1 MSIFFRKKKKTEII
15 IDDNKREDDNKSVQL
30 STGFVATDSARTST
44 QTAAQKFAKPAKYD
58 RRVLDDGAAKKAV
71 KIDAFKSGVEVR
83 SPYTGDVLK
92 LTKQEAKR
100 QYGENWT
107 NHLAEADHKIPLKKR
122 YQQTKDNP
130 WLTNDNIKAS
140 SNSRDNLE
148 VVSRKYNNAKRSR
161 SNKEFVTDSEYLEKK
176 GIEISE
182 KGKVQAIES
191 EKKAQ
196 RALRRQDFKDSAGNI
211 IKTGHAAGTAAAK
224 NTGLTALTMSTIMN
238 IVAVS
243 KGEKS
248 AKDAVVDTISDT
260 GKAAATGYVM
270 GATLTTLC
278 HTLSYSS
285 SKFIRALAASNV
297 PGKVIT
303 AVMVTGNTLKRYGN
317 GEITTQE
324 CLIELGDKGLNFV
337 TTGYSMAVGQAL
349 IPIPVVGAAVGAMVG
364 SIMTSSYYNQL
375 ITTLKTRELEHQER
389 LRIIAECEVAAQKA
403 REFRMELESYLND
416 YFQEYRDCFDEAL
429 STINFAFKTG
439 DADGVIAGAN
449 QITRKL
455 QGKVYYDNMDEF
467 KSFIF
472 DDSTD
477 VL

>member
-1 MSIFFRKKKKTEII
+1 MKNSNS
-15 IDDNKREDDNKSVQL
+15 DLYQWVLLHLRERLN
-30 STGFVATDSARTST
+30 
-44 QTAAQKFAKPAKYD
+44 
-58 RRVLDDGAAKKAV
+58 
-71 KIDAFKSGVEVR
+71 
-83 SPYTGDVLK
+83 
-92 LTKQEAKR
+92 
-100 QYGENWT
+100 
-107 NHLAEADHKIPLKKR
+107 EADKIFNRMNETVSSGTVVMDLPDDELKKIQEL
-122 YQQTKDNP
+122 Y
-130 WLTNDNIKAS
+130 
-140 SNSRDNLE
+140 
-148 VVSRKYNNAKRSR
+148 
-161 SNKEFVTDSEYLEKK
+161 
-176 GIEISE
+176 
-182 KGKVQAIES
+182 
-191 EKKAQ
+191 
-196 RALRRQDFKDSAGNI
+196 
-211 IKTGHAAGTAAAK
+211 
-224 NTGLTALTMSTIMN
+224 
-238 IVAVS
+238 S
-243 KGEKS
+243 K
-248 AKDAVVDTISDT
+248 
-260 GKAAATGYVM
+260 
-270 GATLTTLC
+270 
-278 HTLSYSS
+278 
-285 SKFIRALAASNV
+285 
-297 PGKVIT
+297 
-303 AVMVTGNTLKRYGN
+303 
-317 GEITTQE
+317 E

-429 STINFAFKTG
+429 SMMDFAFKGG